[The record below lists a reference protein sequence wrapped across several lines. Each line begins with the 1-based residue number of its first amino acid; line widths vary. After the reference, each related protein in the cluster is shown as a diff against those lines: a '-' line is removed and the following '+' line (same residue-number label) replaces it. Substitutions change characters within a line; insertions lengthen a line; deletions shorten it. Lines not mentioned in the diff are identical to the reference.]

1 VQRGVCVVPKTARI
15 SRLAEN
21 INVFDFELTPDE
33 MNAIGA
39 RSRRDP
45 ERSPG
50 GGRRY
55 GGAIPHIPTS
65 TYLPDI
71 PATTGALDR
80 NRRFNDPG
88 VFCEGMGLFCPI
100 YD

>member
-1 VQRGVCVVPKTARI
+1 MRD
-15 SRLAEN
+15 LAE
-21 INVFDFELTPDE
+21 IL
-33 MNAIGA
+33 
-39 RSRRDP
+39 
-45 ERSPG
+45 
-50 GGRRY
+50 GGRRA
-55 GGAIPHIPTS
+55 GGGGMAARYR
-65 TYLPDI
+65 TYLPAHTYHI